1 MIVAN
6 MNERFIF
13 KGIVSHYSMTPSI
26 MEGKKENSMCTNDT
40 DLSLSI
46 YININIWTV
55 TLFDHSDF
63 KPPNNRD
70 D

>member
-46 YININIWTV
+46 YIYIKI
-55 TLFDHSDF
+55 
-63 KPPNNRD
+63 
-70 D
+70 

>member
-40 DLSLSI
+40 DLSLYI
-46 YININIWTV
+46 YKYKY
-55 TLFDHSDF
+55 LDSDTF
-63 KPPNNRD
+63 
-70 D
+70 